1 MRYQAVIFDL
11 DGVIVSTDKFHF
23 LAWSKITEQENIYFD
38 EVINHQ
44 LRGISRKDSLEI
56 ILRNAKKDY
65 SEEEK
70 EILMTLKND
79 HYRKL
84 LTKLTP
90 IDISPNIVDVI
101 NYLQENKVKI
111 AVASSSKNAK
121 FILKQ
126 LGLYNNFDV
135 IIDGSDIKKSKPNP
149 EIFILASKQL
159 NINPRDCLVVED
171 AVAGIQ
177 AAKAAGMSTF
187 AVGEAT
193 KLQLADYN
201 TNNLLDIIKL
211 MENN

>member
-1 MRYQAVIFDL
+1 
-11 DGVIVSTDKFHF
+11 
-23 LAWSKITEQENIYFD
+23 
-38 EVINHQ
+38 
-44 LRGISRKDSLEI
+44 
-56 ILRNAKKDY
+56 
-65 SEEEK
+65 
-70 EILMTLKND
+70 MTLKND

-84 LTKLTP
+84 LTQLTP
-90 IDISPNIVDVI
+90 SDISPNVVDVI
-101 NYLQENKVKI
+101 NYLQENKIKI

-159 NINPRDCLVVED
+159 NINPKDCLVVED
-171 AVAGIQ
+171 TIAGIQ
-177 AAKAAGMSTF
+177 AAKGAGMSTF
-187 AVGEAT
+187 VVGKAT

-211 MENN
+211 MEII